1 MSWKIIGRITTK
13 EDNKAIPGLIVQA
26 WDKDLENVD
35 EYLGD
40 ARTDELGE
48 FRIEFSQEDF
58 SHWGTEEAPDLYLVV
73 KNENDAIIHSTEERV
88 KWDIKE
94 EEYVYVR
101 IPKDLLTKKPETDPA
116 NRAEQIR
123 RILEGK

>member
-1 MSWKIIGRITTK
+1 MTWKIIGRITTK
-13 EDNKAIPGLIVQA
+13 EDNKAIPGLVVQA

-40 ARTDELGE
+40 AKTNELGE
-48 FRIEFSQEDF
+48 FTIEFKQEDF

-73 KNENDAIIHSTEERV
+73 KNDNDAIIGTTEESV
-88 KWDIKE
+88 QWDIKE
-94 EEYVYVR
+94 EEYVFLRV
-101 IPKDLLTKKPETDPA
+101 PKDDLKKKPKSDPS

-123 RILEGK
+123 RIIEGK